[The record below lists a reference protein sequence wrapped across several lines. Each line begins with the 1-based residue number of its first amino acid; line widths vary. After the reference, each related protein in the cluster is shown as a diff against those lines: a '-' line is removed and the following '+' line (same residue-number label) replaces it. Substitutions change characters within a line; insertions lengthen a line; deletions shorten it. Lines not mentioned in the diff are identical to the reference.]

1 MAVRLRNDTDTK
13 DQAMAVT
20 ARMDKKGLDS
30 FKTEEIFGRR
40 N

>member
-1 MAVRLRNDTDTK
+1 MAVRLRNNTDTK
-13 DQAMAVT
+13 DQVMDVT

-30 FKTEEIFGRR
+30 FKTEQILLRR

>member
-13 DQAMAVT
+13 DQAMDVT
-20 ARMDKKGLDS
+20 ARMVKKGLDS